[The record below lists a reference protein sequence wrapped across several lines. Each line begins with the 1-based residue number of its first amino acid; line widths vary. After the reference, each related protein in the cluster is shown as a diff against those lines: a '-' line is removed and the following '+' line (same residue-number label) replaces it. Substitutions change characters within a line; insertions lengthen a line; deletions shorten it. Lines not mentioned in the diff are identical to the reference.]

1 MQLFLFKLNKS
12 KFNRILLLREYKIIE
27 EAKNNKD
34 KVKF

>member
-12 KFNRILLLREYKIIE
+12 KFNRILLLRGKKIIE